1 MTGSPPM
8 TGSLKAFVALGVI
21 ALAWGTAMM
30 VWPVQLGRLY
40 GIANRDRAKK
50 ALLIAGMMLAAFGL
64 VLASFALVY
73 STTAPLDLNA
83 AGATR

>member
-1 MTGSPPM
+1 MTG
-8 TGSLKAFVALGVI
+8 TLKGFVVLGAVALV
-21 ALAWGTAMM
+21 WGSAMM

-83 AGATR
+83 GATR